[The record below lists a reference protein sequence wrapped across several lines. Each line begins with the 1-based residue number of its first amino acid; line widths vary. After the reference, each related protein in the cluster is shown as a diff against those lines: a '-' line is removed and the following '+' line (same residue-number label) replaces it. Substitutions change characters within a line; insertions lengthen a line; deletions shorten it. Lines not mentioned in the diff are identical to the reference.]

1 MKKIKIVGVLLAA
14 LFSVNFVHAQEI
26 LTLNQAL
33 KYALENK
40 AEAKKSTLDLE
51 NAQYKIDEVRG
62 GALPQISG
70 AGTLTYNPMLQKVA
84 LPGEIIGKP
93 GETVMVAMGQKW
105 QSNASLQVN
114 QQLFNQSLFTG
125 LKAAKTTKEFYII
138 NKSLSDEQ
146 LIEKVAN
153 AYYDVFQ
160 TQLQLET
167 VDNNLNS
174 TTKTRDV
181 IAGLVQAG
189 LGKKIDLDRT
199 SVAVNNLKANR
210 QILINALE
218 LKENA
223 LKFAIGMPMQQEV
236 KLPNETF
243 EINLSTA
250 DLAAAEL
257 ASRTEV
263 RLLEK
268 QNQLLELNRNAM
280 KAELYPKLSFS
291 GNLGY
296 LGMGPTFPIF
306 AKNEG
311 VKWSGFSGLGLNLSV
326 PIFTGGTTKAKIN
339 QATIQLKQAQVD
351 LEDTKLALSL
361 SNENAKSQITN
372 SLLTINSNR
381 ENVQLAKEVL
391 DNTQNNYKNGLA
403 TLTDLL
409 DAENAY
415 ADAQN
420 NLSTSLLNYKVAEV
434 QLMKAKGELNTLLNS
449 K

>member
-1 MKKIKIVGVLLAA
+1 MKKIRIVGVLLAA
-14 LFSVNFVHAQEI
+14 LFSVNFLHAQEI

-33 KYALENK
+33 KYALENI

-70 AGTLTYNPMLQKVA
+70 QGSLTYNPMIQENAITMTQADGTSSLMFMKF
-84 LPGEIIGKP
+84 
-93 GETVMVAMGQKW
+93 GQPW
-105 QSNASLQVN
+105 QATSTLNVS

-160 TQLQLET
+160 TQLQLQT

-199 SVAVNNLKANR
+199 SVAVNNLKSNR

-218 LKENA
+218 LKENE

-250 DLAAAEL
+250 DLVAADL

-280 KAELYPKLSFS
+280 KAEFYPKLSFS
-291 GNLGY
+291 GNIGY
-296 LGMGPTFPIF
+296 MGIGEKIPFFGNATS
-306 AKNEG
+306 K
-311 VKWSGFSGLGLNLSV
+311 SGFSALGLNLSI

-434 QLMKAKGELNTLLNS
+434 QLIKAKGELNTLLNS